1 MLLTEMLSRD
11 EMKELMTSFNKISTL
26 HPRKEKPNVQEIK
39 ETVQEMARVANEYS
53 AREERSDSDT
63 SWPKALIG
71 I

>member
-53 AREERSDSDT
+53 AREEGPNSDT
-63 SWPKALIG
+63 PWPKALG
-71 I
+71 SV